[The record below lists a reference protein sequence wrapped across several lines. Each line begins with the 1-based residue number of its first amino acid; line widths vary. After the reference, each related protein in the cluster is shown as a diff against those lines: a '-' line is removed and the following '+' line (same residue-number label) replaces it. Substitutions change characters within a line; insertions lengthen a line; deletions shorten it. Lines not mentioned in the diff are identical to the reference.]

1 MALLAAD
8 AFQFRCS
15 ASPKNPLRAL
25 WHPFSI
31 AQALEQHGRQSDIA
45 RYAAFAFAD
54 VDHHSRAVDIAN
66 LKMKQPVDAEGG
78 GVQRGKDGPVQEVGS
93 PVQEVGDDGRVD
105 EIRQSRDSLG
115 AGDLVVEPTLLES
128 VDIKK

>member
-1 MALLAAD
+1 MGGQAISRGTRPLPSRTWITILA
-8 AFQFRCS
+8 
-15 ASPKNPLRAL
+15 
-25 WHPFSI
+25 
-31 AQALEQHGRQSDIA
+31 
-45 RYAAFAFAD
+45 
-54 VDHHSRAVDIAN
+54 RAVDIAN